1 MSAMGADSNPGEHRT
16 TRRYRVGDLV
26 LDTGRKTVT
35 RRGVAVVLP
44 PLSFDL
50 FETLV
55 KAAPNVLSNE
65 AVAAAVWPGLVV
77 SPETVTQRV
86 KLLRQALGDDA
97 HEPRYISGIRGRG
110 YRLIESVAVEDV
122 AGRPEAVLPRPAAK
136 SSRARRIAM
145 LAAAAGLAALAAV
158 LVMRLFDPAAEA
170 PGPQS
175 VTVTGLPAN
184 AVAVLAFENRTGDP
198 ANDLLASGLAD
209 SVLHRLT
216 NQRDLLVIARASSF
230 AASIK
235 GLGAREA
242 GQRLGARY
250 LVSGSLQQ
258 SGDRV
263 RMAAQLLDAQT
274 NRTVRSFTL
283 DRSREDL
290 FTFADDVASRVAEAL
305 QVNLGGA
312 PVQYARFGM
321 DAYLAYLRGRSLL
334 ATRQVG
340 KVARAGEEF
349 REAVRLAP
357 DFASAWVSLAESM
370 YLDAF
375 INRRYRDRQDALWRN
390 VAPILEKAIALEPDN
405 GEAYYLRGRM
415 RVSMTGGDVEA
426 GEADFRRGI
435 ELSPNYAPGLE
446 DYAEWLL
453 WYEREAEGLAI
464 IDRARSV
471 DPLDPRNHYMKGMFL
486 WEYRGLEDEAVALLL
501 QALRVDPEFY
511 SAYLRLAQIRW
522 QQGRLAEAVAQAEH
536 AVAIEPEA
544 QWVRDRLAWFYIDLG
559 DLAAAGDVIRS
570 FKAPLLL
577 TTALACYRD
586 GKVASAAAL
595 HEAALR
601 EDPFDQYGYGAWL
614 ADGAM
619 VEHAQA
625 GGSPA
630 AALQTLMSLDGM
642 TNERG
647 ALTYDPPTLLTAIH
661 VATLE
666 RAAGR
671 RADAEAVDRKILEVL
686 DHRRGLGRPG
696 SAGLL
701 RALAFAHLGRKPEA
715 LSELEQVAAST
726 GRMGAWALFDRGP
739 FFAQLHQEPRFKAL
753 AQASAEWLEGQRREL
768 ARYRGNGQ
776 VPRRPQSG
784 APLCPEELPRAAH

>member
-1 MSAMGADSNPGEHRT
+1 MSAMGEDSNPGDNRAAC
-16 TRRYRVGDLV
+16 RYLVGDLV
-26 LDTGRKTVT
+26 LDTGRKIVT
-35 RRGVAVVLP
+35 RRGIEVVLP

-50 FETLV
+50 FELLV

-65 AVAAAVWPGLVV
+65 AIAAAVWPGLVV
-77 SPETVTQRV
+77 TPETVTQRV
-86 KLLRQALGDDA
+86 KLLRQALEDDA
-97 HEPRYISGIRGRG
+97 REPRYIAGIRGRG
-110 YRLIESVAVEDV
+110 YRLIETVGVED
-122 AGRPEAVLPRPAAK
+122 EASQPGAALPP
-136 SSRARRIAM
+136 SSGK
-145 LAAAAGLAALAAV
+145 AGLARWIAVVAATAGIAALAAV
-158 LVMRLFDPAAEA
+158 LATRLRDAAGTA
-170 PGPQS
+170 GPQS
-175 VTVTGLPAN
+175 VTVTALPAT
-184 AVAVLAFENRTGDP
+184 AVAVLAFENMTGDP
-198 ANDLLASGLAD
+198 ANDQLAVGLAD

-216 NQRDLLVIARASSF
+216 SQRDLLVIARASSF
-230 AASIK
+230 AASVK

-250 LVSGSLQQ
+250 LVSGSLQL
-258 SGDRV
+258 SGDRL

-283 DRSREDL
+283 DRRREDL
-290 FTFADDVASRVAEAL
+290 FIFADDVASRVAEAL

-312 PVQYARFGM
+312 PAQYARFGL

-340 KVARAGEEF
+340 KVARAGAEF

-375 INRRYRDRQDALWRN
+375 INRHYRDRQDALWRD

-415 RVSMTGGDVEA
+415 RVSMKGGEVEA

-453 WYEREAEGLAI
+453 WSEREAEGLAV

-522 QQGRLAEAVAQAEH
+522 QQGRLAEAVVQAEH

-570 FKAPLLL
+570 FKSPMPS
-577 TTALACYRD
+577 TVALACYRD

-601 EDPFDQYGYGAWL
+601 VDPFDQYGYGAWL
-614 ADGAM
+614 AEGAM

-625 GGSPA
+625 GGSTA

-642 TNERG
+642 TDGQG
-647 ALTYDPPTLLTAIH
+647 ALSYDPPTLLTAIH
-661 VATLE
+661 VATLK

-671 RADAEAVDRKILEVL
+671 RAEAEEVDRRILEAL

-701 RALAFAHLGRKPEA
+701 RALALGHLGRKQDA
-715 LSELEQVAAST
+715 LTELEQVAAST
-726 GRMGAWALFDRGP
+726 GRMGAWALFGREP
-739 FFAQLHQEPRFKAL
+739 FFAELHEEPRFKAL
-753 AQASAEWLEGQRREL
+753 AKASAVWLEGQRREL
-768 ARYRGNGQ
+768 ARYRESGQ
-776 VPRRPQSG
+776 VPRRPPSA
-784 APLCPEELPRAAH
+784 APPCPDGRPLVAR